1 MIPIT
6 KNITVV
12 DKNGKEYEPTYLR
25 RAQGLVKHGRARFVA
40 GDTIC
45 LTRPPDEIME
55 DKLMSDNKNLAGPD
69 NVNPTI
75 KHDMS
80 IAEKISKEQ
89 KNESKV
95 SIEYIMEKINQ
106 ILEDKQHIVDT
117 IDALR
122 NFKNNDSMNGGM
134 GDAGKAEALGIIVRS
149 REQTNQQLL
158 TILSKMF
165 DHHIGLI

>member
-12 DKNGKEYEPTYLR
+12 DENGKEYEPTYLR

-45 LTRPPDEIME
+45 LTRPLNEIME
-55 DKLMSDNKNLAGPD
+55 DKLLSDNKNLAGSD

-75 KHDMS
+75 KHVMS

-106 ILEDKQHIVDT
+106 ILENKQHIVDT

-158 TILSKMF
+158 KILEKML